1 MKSNN
6 TCALEKPLGTSQ
18 RAQQTARKVAV
29 LAAAAVCL
37 VAGGQAPAKNFITN
51 PGFETGLIAPWVYV
65 GDAGNGIVGSNFG
78 IGPHGGSRQCQM
90 QRDTGSTLSQTVTIP
105 TPGSYV
111 LGMWIANR
119 SDPIHHLNSVASG
132 QVTFQLL
139 DSKNNA
145 VTPSSS
151 VSVDYDAPRGTYVQW
166 TRTYK
171 GLVAGTYAVKVFTG
185 ANPGSANQAMV
196 DDFSLTPGTA
206 IATPDEPPVVW
217 FDRPGNSFHES
228 CVLGNGR
235 LGAMDLGGVSKDR
248 IVLNESSLWSGGP
261 YDGNN
266 YDGYKCLQEVRE
278 KLFAGDT
285 AGAWGA
291 LGSGFHYAK
300 GVIGWW
306 DLNQFGAYQTLGDL
320 TVTRKS
326 ESPNPTIAYCRDLNL
341 LTGVATTQYTQDGV
355 VFTRELVVSKPD
367 EVIALRLKADKSG
380 ALSFTA
386 ALSRKQDSTIR
397 ADGNVHLMEG
407 QLKFNKPGGGGQGM
421 RYQALLGAKVKGG
434 KVSATDQGLVVEGAD
449 EVTLIVSAGTDWI
462 NMEFAGLA
470 RKRLD
475 AALAKPF
482 DNIRDGAAAHHR
494 SFMDRVQLVLPE
506 GPKSRLPTPE
516 RVNAQEN
523 SPDPSLALLYFQ
535 YGRHLVVSGSQPDSQ
550 LPTNLQGIWAE
561 EYDTPWRGDF
571 HSNINLQM
579 NYWPTETT
587 NLSDCHL
594 PLLRFIKNVVPEGQ
608 KTAKAYYNAPGWLAF
623 HTQNPWYDTAPSYLP
638 ACIGPTCGAWL
649 SQHIWL
655 HYAFTQDERFLREYY
670 PILRGASEFMQAMLV
685 EHPKTHELVVSP
697 SNSPENSY
705 AYTDRDGKKQTTA
718 ICIGATYDQQITRE
732 LFKNAAAAARILGMD
747 KEFAKSLDAARE
759 KLAPTRLNADGRI
772 MEWLEDFEETEV
784 HHRHVSHL
792 WGLSPGSEIN
802 PSTPELYKGARLS
815 LDRRGDASTG
825 WSMAW
830 KANFWARLHDGNR
843 AEKLLAMLVNRG
855 APNLFCLHPP
865 FTIDGNFG
873 GCAAVAEMLLQSQE
887 TTADGQPVLELLPA
901 LPTSWHTGKV
911 TGLRARGNFEVNI
924 EWKDG
929 KITYYRIA
937 STVRRK
943 VTVRVNGETRVITS
957 ERL

>member
-1 MKSNN
+1 
-6 TCALEKPLGTSQ
+6 
-18 RAQQTARKVAV
+18 
-29 LAAAAVCL
+29 
-37 VAGGQAPAKNFITN
+37 
-51 PGFETGLIAPWVYV
+51 
-65 GDAGNGIVGSNFG
+65 
-78 IGPHGGSRQCQM
+78 
-90 QRDTGSTLSQTVTIP
+90 
-105 TPGSYV
+105 
-111 LGMWIANR
+111 MWIANR

-139 DSKNNA
+139 DSGNNV
-145 VTPSSS
+145 VTPGSS
-151 VSVDYDAPRGTYVQW
+151 VSPDYDAPRGTYVQW

-171 GLVAGTYAVKVFTG
+171 GLAAGTYTIKVFTG
-185 ANPGSANQAMV
+185 ANTGSANQGMV
-196 DDFSLTPGTA
+196 DDFSLTPGTT
-206 IATPDEPPVVW
+206 IATPDELPVVW
-217 FDRPGNSFHES
+217 FDRPGSSFHES

-266 YDGYKCLQEVRE
+266 YDGYKCLPEVRE
-278 KLFAGDT
+278 KLFTGDT
-285 AGAWGA
+285 SGAWGA
-291 LGSGFHYAK
+291 LGSGFHYAQ
-300 GVIGWW
+300 GVVGWW

-341 LTGVATTQYTQDGV
+341 LTGIATTQYTQDGV

-367 EVIALRLKADKSG
+367 EVIALRLKADKPG

-386 ALSRKQDSTIR
+386 ALSRKQDATVR
-397 ADGNVHLMEG
+397 ADGNVHLIEG

-421 RYQALLGAKVKGG
+421 RYQALLGANVKGG
-434 KVSATDQGLVVEGAD
+434 QVSATAQGLVIEGAD

-462 NMEFAGLA
+462 NKEFTGLA
-470 RKRLD
+470 RKRFD
-475 AALAKPF
+475 AALAKSF

-494 SFMDRVQLVLPE
+494 SFMDRVKLVLPE

-516 RVNAQEN
+516 RIKAQEE

-535 YGRHLVVSGSQPDSQ
+535 LGRHLVVSGSQPDSQ

-579 NYWPTETT
+579 NYWPTETA
-587 NLSDCHL
+587 NLSDCHM

-608 KTAKAYYNAPGWLAF
+608 KTAKAYFNAPGWLAF

-655 HYAFTQDERFLREYY
+655 HYAFTLDEKFLREYY

-705 AYTDRDGKKQTTA
+705 AYTDKDGKKQTTA
-718 ICIGATYDQQITRE
+718 ICIGAAYDQQITSE
-732 LFKNAAAAARILGMD
+732 LFRNTAAAARILGLD
-747 KEFAKSLDAARE
+747 KVFAKSLDTARE
-759 KLAPTRLNADGRI
+759 KLAPTRVNADGRI

-784 HHRHVSHL
+784 QHRHVSHL

-815 LDRRGDASTG
+815 LERRGDASTG

-843 AEKLLAMLVNRG
+843 AEKLLAMLINRG

-901 LPTSWHTGKV
+901 LPTGWHTGKV

-929 KITYYRIA
+929 QVTSYRIA
-937 STVRRK
+937 STDRRK
-943 VTVRVNGETRVITS
+943 VTVRVNGETKVIKS
-957 ERL
+957 EKL